1 MERVKIA
8 GNGEDIDGVKTV
20 VNELDNATIT
30 VVEVTNENGAKAI
43 GKPTGKYI
51 TVEIP
56 PFTTDGEVLD
66 GRLTAVSTEL
76 KRILPDG
83 KVLVIG
89 LGNKQITPDAF
100 GPDAASLII
109 ATRHISREMSE
120 RLGLG
125 ELRSVSVLSPGVLGQ
140 TGLETAEIIKG
151 LVDTV
156 KPDSVITIDA
166 LAANELSRLGCT
178 VQLTNTGISPG
189 SGVGNAR
196 AQINEENLGVPVI
209 SLGVPTVVDSMTLC
223 TNLVGKEDE
232 QSIRKKISVKSES
245 DFIVTP
251 AQVDLLIERA
261 ARFVALA
268 VNCALQPHIPPDD
281 LLQMIS

>member
-8 GNGEDIDGVKTV
+8 DSSSNTDGIKTV

-30 VVEVTNENGAKAI
+30 VVEVTNENGARAI
-43 GKPTGKYI
+43 GKPIGKYV

-76 KRILPDG
+76 KRILPGGD
-83 KVLVIG
+83 VLVIG

-100 GPDAASLII
+100 GPDAASMVI
-109 ATRHISREMSE
+109 ATRHISREMSKS
-120 RLGLG
+120 LGLG
-125 ELRSVSVLSPGVLGQ
+125 ELRGVSVLSPGVLGQ

-156 KPDSVITIDA
+156 KPSAVITIDA

-223 TNLVGKEDE
+223 TNLVGEENE
-232 QSIRKKISVKSES
+232 QSIREKISVKSDS

-261 ARFVALA
+261 ARFVALC
-268 VNCALQPHIPPDD
+268 VNCALQPHIAPED